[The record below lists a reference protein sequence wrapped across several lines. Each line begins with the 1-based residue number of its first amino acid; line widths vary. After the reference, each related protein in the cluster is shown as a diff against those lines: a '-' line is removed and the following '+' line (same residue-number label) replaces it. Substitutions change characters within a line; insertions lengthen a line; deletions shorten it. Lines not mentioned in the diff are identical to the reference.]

1 MTKFNKSI
9 NKICIAYLDLLEK
22 KSASS
27 ITIVDLCDEANVARS
42 TFYDNF
48 ENISDVTQ
56 AITAKMEEP
65 FVSYMENFDYINGK
79 ELNEM
84 TNTELLEHLK
94 NTFWPYL
101 LQRILENKVFAKKLL
116 KYIEMFKSEEIS
128 REFYEKIWIPY
139 FENSNIPKNKWE
151 KVFLYYQTAIASVLH
166 NWVEDDCKDSVDDIL
181 EDLKYFGNITIGK

>member
-65 FVSYMENFDYINGK
+65 LIEYIENLVNKNNG
-79 ELNEM
+79 
-84 TNTELLEHLK
+84 TNKLKAEELLDKSFLV
-94 NTFWPYL
+94 YL
-101 LQRILENKVFAKKLL
+101 LETIRENRVFAKSLL
-116 KYIEMFKSEEIS
+116 KYIQLFKSEEIS
-128 REFYEKIWIPY
+128 HEFYEKIWIPY
-139 FENSNIPKNKWE
+139 FEKSDIPEERWE
-151 KVFLYYQTAIASVLH
+151 KVFLYYQSAMTAIIKK
-166 NWVEDDCKDSVDDIL
+166 WIEDGCEESIEDIL
-181 EDLKYFGNITIGK
+181 KDLKYYANLTMDK